1 MNEIKEVT
9 DATTPDEKM
18 HYVVAQ
24 LTATL
29 RTLEEGKHC
38 WPKPGRNSGPCWEDA
53 VKPTRVANQASM
65 AQNIVKKINEQLE
78 LIEWYYDFKQKGCVQ
93 TPKNVL

>member
-1 MNEIKEVT
+1 METITEIMNT
-9 DATTPDEKM
+9 DTPDEKM

-29 RTLEEGKHC
+29 RALEEGSQD
-38 WPKPGRNSGPCWEDA
+38 WPCWEDS

-65 AQNIVKKINEQLE
+65 AQNIVKKINEQLRS
-78 LIEWYYDFKQKGCVQ
+78 IESVCDFDYPGE
-93 TPKNVL
+93 